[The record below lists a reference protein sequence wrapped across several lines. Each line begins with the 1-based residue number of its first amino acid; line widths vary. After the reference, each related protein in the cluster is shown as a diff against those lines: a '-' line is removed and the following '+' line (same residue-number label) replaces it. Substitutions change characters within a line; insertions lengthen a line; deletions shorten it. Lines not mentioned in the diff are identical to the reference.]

1 MILAGSD
8 ESITQGDRMKQAAM
22 LVIMLSFA
30 TFLYAQQQ
38 TPATQNQ
45 PAGKP
50 GPTPQAAPP
59 ATPAKGAVAAQPAQ
73 PQGKRPPQAK
83 TQPEFDAYKAAMAN
97 TSDPAALEK
106 AADDFAA
113 KFPDSELRPILY
125 RTAMH
130 SYQDANNA
138 DKMLEM
144 GRKVLKFDP
153 DDPEALVGAAQVLAE
168 RTRDTDLDK
177 DQRLDEATK
186 LAQHSLETV
195 DTDIA
200 IPAGTPQDKV
210 DAYKAFLRSSAY
222 AIIGTIQFNR
232 EKYADAEASL
242 RKSIDADPQN
252 PDPVAIFRLAV
263 ALDKQDKVQEALE
276 YAEQAVSLT
285 KEGTAVGT
293 AARNERDRLVQLNR
307 GAAPGAKP
315 PASAQNPTPH

>member
-1 MILAGSD
+1 
-8 ESITQGDRMKQAAM
+8 MKRAAM
-22 LVIMLSFA
+22 LVMMLVLVA
-30 TFLYAQQQ
+30 FLYAQQQ

-45 PAGKP
+45 PAGQQ
-50 GPTPQAAPP
+50 GSAPQGTQPAA
-59 ATPAKGAVAAQPAQ
+59 AQQGAAAQPAQ

-97 TSDPAALEK
+97 ANDAAALEK
-106 AADDFAA
+106 SADDFAA

-130 SYQDANNA
+130 SYQTANNA

-153 DDPEALVGAAQVLAE
+153 DDPEALVGVAQVLAE

-210 DAYKAFLRSSAY
+210 DAYKSFLRSSAY

-232 EKYADAEASL
+232 DKFADAESSL
-242 RKSIDADPQN
+242 RKSIDADPKN

-263 ALDKQDKVQEALE
+263 CSDASCFALSSLKITSPFLTEALT
-276 YAEQAVSLT
+276 ST
-285 KEGTAVGT
+285 
-293 AARNERDRLVQLNR
+293 
-307 GAAPGAKP
+307 
-315 PASAQNPTPH
+315 

>member
-1 MILAGSD
+1 MSLAGS
-8 ESITQGDRMKQAAM
+8 EQSMTQGERMKQAAM
-22 LVIMLSFA
+22 LVIMLALA

-50 GPTPQAAPP
+50 GSTSQGAQP
-59 ATPAKGAVAAQPAQ
+59 ATPAQGAAAQPAQ

-83 TQPEFDAYKAAMAN
+83 TQPEFDAYKAATAN

-130 SYQDANNA
+130 SYQAANNA

-232 EKYADAEASL
+232 
-242 RKSIDADPQN
+242 
-252 PDPVAIFRLAV
+252 
-263 ALDKQDKVQEALE
+263 
-276 YAEQAVSLT
+276 
-285 KEGTAVGT
+285 
-293 AARNERDRLVQLNR
+293 
-307 GAAPGAKP
+307 GAAPAAKP

>member
-1 MILAGSD
+1 
-8 ESITQGDRMKQAAM
+8 MKRAAM
-22 LVIMLSFA
+22 LVMMLVLVA
-30 TFLYAQQQ
+30 FLYAQQQ

-45 PAGKP
+45 PAGQQ
-50 GPTPQAAPP
+50 GSAPQGTQPAA
-59 ATPAKGAVAAQPAQ
+59 AQQGAAAQPAQ

-97 TSDPAALEK
+97 ANDAAALEK
-106 AADDFAA
+106 SADDFAA

-130 SYQDANNA
+130 SYQTANNA

-153 DDPEALVGAAQVLAE
+153 DDPEALVGVAQVLAE

-177 DQRLDEATK
+177 DQRLDEAGMT
-186 LAQHSLETV
+186 QPGDRCWT
-195 DTDIA
+195 
-200 IPAGTPQDKV
+200 GTPQDKV
-210 DAYKAFLRSSAY
+210 DAYKSFLRSSAY

-232 EKYADAEASL
+232 DKFADAESSL
-242 RKSIDADPQN
+242 RKSIDADPKN

-263 ALDKQDKVQEALE
+263 ALDKQDKIPEALK

>member
-1 MILAGSD
+1 
-8 ESITQGDRMKQAAM
+8 MKRVAM
-22 LVIMLSFA
+22 LVMTLA
-30 TFLYAQQQ
+30 LVTFVYGQQQ
-38 TPATQNQ
+38 TPGTQNQ
-45 PAGKP
+45 PAAKP
-50 GPTPQAAPP
+50 GSATQSAPP
-59 ATPAKGAVAAQPAQ
+59 AQGAAAQPAQ

-97 TSDPAALEK
+97 ANDAAAMEK
-106 AADDFAA
+106 SADDFAA
-113 KFPDSELRPILY
+113 KFPGSELRPILY

-130 SYQDANNA
+130 SYQTANNA
-138 DKMLEM
+138 EKMLDM
-144 GRKVLKFDP
+144 GRKVLKIDP
-153 DDPEALVGAAQVLAE
+153 DDPEALVGVAQVLAE

-195 DTDIA
+195 ETDIA

-210 DAYKAFLRSSAY
+210 DVYKAFLRSSAY
-222 AIIGTIQFNR
+222 AIIGTIEFNR
-232 EKYADAEASL
+232 EKFSEAEASL

-252 PDPVAIFRLAV
+252 PDPVAVFRLAV
-263 ALDKQDKVQEALE
+263 ALDKQDKLPEALK

-307 GAAPGAKP
+307 GSAPGAKP
-315 PASAQNPTPH
+315 PASAQNPTPQ